1 MPLSGP
7 LVKVSLS
14 SCRGQEWTVTLN
26 LVKEM
31 DNIVFSWNRD
41 QWARRH
47 QSKKHKITIN
57 HHFWQNRLSAKRC
70 GFEAHCGAG
79 WYKPKVGGER
89 NCEKKVVRHGVEESK
104 ASLCAHTQQFVG
116 LCVQRCYVEDSRS
129 MWLHPTPSHR
139 GLWRAAIL
147 VKPTSVSAG
156 GFNTAPFP
164 SPRCGSSLLKLP
176 EKSHFTTFERRS
188 HVGECSCCR
197 CCRRKITI
205 MQHM

>member
-1 MPLSGP
+1 MFLAETGISEREGTKVKNIKLQLIITFGRTGSLQSAVALRRTVEQVDTNRK
-7 LVKVSLS
+7 LVASAI
-14 SCRGQEWTVTLN
+14 
-26 LVKEM
+26 VK
-31 DNIVFSWNRD
+31 
-41 QWARRH
+41 
-47 QSKKHKITIN
+47 
-57 HHFWQNRLSAKRC
+57 
-70 GFEAHCGAG
+70 
-79 WYKPKVGGER
+79 
-89 NCEKKVVRHGVEESK
+89 KKVVRHGVEESK